1 MLHLSGSELLF
12 WGGIVVMAEALGLG
26 AICGAV
32 LFVSGRK
39 LKRKLEK
46 EYGKTQS

>member
-12 WGGIVVMAEALGLG
+12 WGGIVVMVEALGLG
-26 AICGAV
+26 IVCGAV

-39 LKRKLEK
+39 LKRKLEQ
-46 EYGKTQS
+46 EYGKIQS